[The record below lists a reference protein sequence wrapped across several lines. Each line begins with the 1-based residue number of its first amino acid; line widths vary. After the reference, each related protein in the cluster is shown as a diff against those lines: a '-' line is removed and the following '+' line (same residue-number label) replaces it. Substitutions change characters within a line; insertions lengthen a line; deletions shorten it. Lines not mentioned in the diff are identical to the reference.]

1 MATPKAT
8 TINAYLK
15 PFPKEV
21 RDKLQKIR
29 EAIQKAAPKATEAIS
44 YGIPAFRL
52 NGTYL
57 IYFAGYKSHVSI
69 YPTPAVD
76 AELRKQL
83 APYHVSR
90 GTLRFALD
98 KPLPMPLIRKVIKA
112 KIAENKARAA
122 K

>member
-1 MATPKAT
+1 MAATKPT

-21 RDKLQKIR
+21 RDKLQQIR
-29 EAIQKAAPKATEAIS
+29 AAIQKAAPKATEAIS
-44 YGIPAFRL
+44 YGIPAFKL

-57 IYFAGYKSHVSI
+57 IYFAGYKGHVSI
-69 YPTPAVD
+69 YPTPAGD
-76 AELRKQL
+76 ADLRKQL